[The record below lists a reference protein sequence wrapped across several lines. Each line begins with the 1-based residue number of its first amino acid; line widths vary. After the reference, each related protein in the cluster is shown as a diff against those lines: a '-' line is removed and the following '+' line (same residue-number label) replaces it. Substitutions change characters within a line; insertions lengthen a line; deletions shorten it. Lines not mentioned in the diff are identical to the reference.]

1 MVYLTSFIRTFQVQK
16 NTKQC
21 RYLALKPL
29 MMGSSSSSTITEVC
43 TVLYCTSM
51 YCIFQQAKTNCQ
63 CILQRKTKFLFQKIA
78 EKLFTSMDPSSSD
91 DFWNLR
97 EKIVFCNGNLQFV
110 LIFVAIVLLFLSL
123 MSSYG
128 LVLLGFYSENEAK
141 YEYQKLCNCYFTFLK
156 MFSYLP
162 QKSSQE

>member
-51 YCIFQQAKTNCQ
+51 YCTVRVCTVLYEYVLYSKKRKQTD
-63 CILQRKTKFLFQKIA
+63 CILKTKTKLFFQKIA
-78 EKLFTSMDPSSSD
+78 GKLFTSMDPSSSD
-91 DFWNLR
+91 DFL
-97 EKIVFCNGNLQFV
+97 EL
-110 LIFVAIVLLFLSL
+110 A
-123 MSSYG
+123 
-128 LVLLGFYSENEAK
+128 
-141 YEYQKLCNCYFTFLK
+141 
-156 MFSYLP
+156 
-162 QKSSQE
+162 